1 MTSTPGT
8 EHADVGAAA
17 ASASPALPV
26 ALPLLRVALVGLSVL
41 LVWALLSVWGG
52 PVGYSAVTQYSAL
65 ALAPVNI
72 LCLVILGRILRRDG
86 TTLRE
91 LAGLTRSRLGRDL
104 LWGLLWLVVLYVP
117 FVLAV
122 LGTMLVLF
130 GGDAFTSFERVFAP
144 DVSAGQLVPQALAI
158 VLAVLTVV
166 TFAPL
171 NAPTEELV
179 FRGYSQ
185 GRLTLVWPR
194 TLAVLVPAVVF
205 GLQHAFFAP
214 SPEGAIVYMVAFFVW
229 GLGSGLIYLRQRR
242 LAPLIHCHFIV
253 NLFTSL
259 PALIVPFVA
268 GA

>member
-1 MTSTPGT
+1 MTSTLAL
-8 EHADVGAAA
+8 ERADARTRLLW
-17 ASASPALPV
+17 PLALP
-26 ALPLLRVALVGLSVL
+26 ALRVALVALSAL
-41 LVWALLSVWGG
+41 AIWALLSMSGD

-65 ALAPVNI
+65 ALAPVNL
-72 LCLVILGRILRRDG
+72 LCLYLLSRVLRRDG
-86 TTLRE
+86 SSIRE
-91 LAGLTRSRLGRDL
+91 LAGLERNRLGRDL

-122 LGTMLVLF
+122 MGTMFVLF
-130 GGDAFTSFERVFAP
+130 GGDTFTSFERVFAP
-144 DVSAGQLVPQALAI
+144 DASVGALVPQALAI
-158 VLAVLTVV
+158 VLAVLTFV

-185 GRLTLVWPR
+185 GRLGRVWP
-194 TLAVLVPAVVF
+194 TALAVLVPAVVF

-214 SPEGAIVYMVAFFVW
+214 SIEGAVVYIVAFFVW

-242 LAPLIHCHFIV
+242 LAPLIYCHLVV
-253 NLFTSL
+253 NLLFSL

-268 GA
+268 YN